1 MTSTDRRNFLQASAV
16 TVASVAL
23 QPSVPL
29 GKAPPRPST
38 IALGAGDRVVA
49 HPVPLQKVRITGGP
63 LQRAQQADIKYLL
76 ELEPDRMLAFYRT
89 RAGLAAKATPYGG
102 WDGPGRNL
110 TGHVAGHYL
119 SAVSLMYAVTGD
131 GRFKDRSEYL
141 VGDLAAV
148 QAKQRD
154 GYLSALEGGREA
166 FTALARGEIRAA
178 AFDLNGLWS
187 PW

>member
-1 MTSTDRRNFLQASAV
+1 MTSTDRRSFLQASAA
-16 TVASVAL
+16 TVAGVVL
-23 QPSVPL
+23 GRDGPL
-29 GKAPPRPST
+29 GSTPAAPATPR
-38 IALGAGDRVVA
+38 GAHVVA
-49 HPVPLQKVRITGGP
+49 RPVPLERVRITGGP

-154 GYLSALEGGREA
+154 GYLSALEGGRE
-166 FTALARGEIRAA
+166 
-178 AFDLNGLWS
+178 
-187 PW
+187 